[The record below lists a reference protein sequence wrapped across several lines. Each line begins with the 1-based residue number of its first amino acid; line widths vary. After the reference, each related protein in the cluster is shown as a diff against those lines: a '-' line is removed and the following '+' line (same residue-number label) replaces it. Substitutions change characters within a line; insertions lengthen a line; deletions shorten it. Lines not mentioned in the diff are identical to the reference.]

1 MTHTLNYS
9 GSLVLPL
16 KYGRLQVTNEF
27 KILKMRVHELG
38 IFSTFLNLW
47 RHCSWQAWACSWSA
61 VADSVWRAKCGA
73 KPNCSHQSGTALKRG
88 DLFILSFDT
97 HHTSTQY
104 KQKSCG
110 EMQRRDHFISLYNKM
125 CWPSLQLWSF
135 RCNVDLVSTGMQTLR
150 LSTHSWSRTRTSS
163 RLCQVIL
170 LEVVSDNCTGVYDR

>member
-16 KYGRLQVTNEF
+16 KYGRLQVRNEF
-27 KILKMRVHELG
+27 KILNMCVHELG
-38 IFSTFLNLW
+38 IFSTFLNLL

-73 KPNCSHQSGTALKRG
+73 KPNCSHQSGTALKPD
-88 DLFILSFDT
+88 DLSFLSFDT

-110 EMQRRDHFISLYNKM
+110 EIQRRDHF
-125 CWPSLQLWSF
+125 F
-135 RCNVDLVSTGMQTLR
+135 
-150 LSTHSWSRTRTSS
+150 LSTTKCVGLLCNYGHLDATSTSS
-163 RLCQVIL
+163 L
-170 LEVVSDNCTGVYDR
+170 LGCRPWGSLHTHDRGRGRPRGCVR